1 MIIVVGGGASGLAA
15 AIAASEHGGEVM
27 LLERGKRVGQ
37 KLALTGNGR
46 CNFTN
51 LSQKESDYRGDD
63 PSFGFDA
70 VNAFTPQDACGLFGK
85 AGIFVKEKQGYC
97 YPLSEQAQTVSEL
110 LGQECYRLGV
120 QMQFGCMVTSVKR
133 DGIGYIITA
142 MQQDKKKIWRADYV
156 ILACGG
162 MTFPKTGSDGMGYE
176 FAKKLGHTIKPL
188 MPALCGLE
196 CELPGKNFFSA
207 VAGVRTNVRVTVCD
221 SKGVFRSECG
231 ELQLT
236 GYGISGIPVFCV
248 SRYAAE
254 WILKKRTV
262 EIVLDFLPDIK
273 GGELTAY
280 LLKEKAGKENF
291 SLAKILWGMLNQKL
305 TSALLNFCGIA
316 DKKMKLVSEEELA
329 LLAGCVKQFTVMVKD
344 FHEPSQAQVTA
355 GGINTA
361 EIDRLTM
368 ESKLSS
374 GLYICGEMLDVDGTC
389 GGYNLQF
396 AWASGYLAGKA
407 AAEADVH

>member
-1 MIIVVGGGASGLAA
+1 MIIIVGGGAAGLAA
-15 AIAASEHGGEVM
+15 AIMAAESGGDVM

-51 LSQKESDYRGDD
+51 LLQRECDYRGED

-70 VNAFTPQDACGLFGK
+70 VNAFTPEDACRLFRK
-85 AGIFVKEKQGYC
+85 AGILVKEKHGYC

-120 QMQFGCMVTSVKR
+120 RMQFGCMVTSIKK
-133 DGIGYIITA
+133 DGTGYLVTSLQGHEEKTWYA
-142 MQQDKKKIWRADYV
+142 AKV

-162 MTFPKTGSDGMGYE
+162 MTFPKTGSDGQGYE
-176 FAKKLGHTIKPL
+176 LAKGFGHTLTAL

-196 CELPGKNFFSA
+196 CKLPEKGFFSA
-207 VAGVRTNVRVTVCD
+207 AAGVRVNARVTVSD
-221 SKGVFRSECG
+221 SKNISRSECG

-236 GYGISGIPVFCV
+236 GYGISGIPVFCI
-248 SRYAAE
+248 SRYAGE
-254 WILKKRTV
+254 WILKKKTV
-262 EIVLDFLPDIK
+262 EIVLDFLPDMEA
-273 GGELTAY
+273 GELTAW
-280 LLKEKAGKENF
+280 LLEEKADKEIS
-291 SLAKILWGMLNQKL
+291 SLSKILWGMLNQKL
-305 TSALLNFCGIA
+305 VSALLDFCGIA
-316 DKKMKLVSEEELA
+316 DKKMKRVSEKELI
-329 LLAGCVKQFTVMVKD
+329 LLVDCIKHFSVTVKD

-355 GGINTA
+355 GGVDTK
-361 EIDRLTM
+361 EIDRMTM
-368 ESKLSS
+368 ESRLSP

-396 AWASGYLAGKA
+396 AWASGCLAGKA
-407 AAEADVH
+407 AAAADSR